1 MTAVCA
7 CLDVSAPLHVVWF
20 VVGARLQADFIMHG
34 SPNNLRITWQFFE
47 KDFLATDA
55 FQNPR
60 NFSRF
65 DELYFDHFNVRV
77 SEVRPRCRRQ

>member
-1 MTAVCA
+1 
-7 CLDVSAPLHVVWF
+7 
-20 VVGARLQADFIMHG
+20 MHG